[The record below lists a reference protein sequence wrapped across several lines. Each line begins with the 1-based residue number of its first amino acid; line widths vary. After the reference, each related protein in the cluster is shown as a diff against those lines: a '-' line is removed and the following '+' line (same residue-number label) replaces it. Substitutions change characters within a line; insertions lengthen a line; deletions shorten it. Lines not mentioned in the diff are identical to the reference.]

1 MSTDAVG
8 DYFRTISDRVVLDRR
23 EECEL
28 ARAIEV
34 GVLARERL
42 ESSEPVD
49 HGDLRQ
55 LASLGEAAFLR
66 MVDSNL
72 RLVVSIARKYL
83 ERGVPFA
90 DLIQDGNL
98 GLLRAVQGFDHAKGF
113 RFSTYATFWIR
124 ESIEQG
130 ITKQAHVIKIPH
142 HQLGRLGT
150 IRKLHRELSLLDGRA
165 LSIDELAECAALD
178 RTELDA
184 LLVLDR
190 AIKSLQ
196 EPIGD
201 GETEL
206 GEILTDPAAN
216 DPLDN
221 TIHAEEARAVRS
233 ALHALD
239 LKERQVIAW
248 TFGLEGA
255 HERDL
260 RDIASD
266 LAITKPAT
274 TRLLS
279 SGIAKLGTNAQLIS
293 AIA

>member
-1 MSTDAVG
+1 MSTDAVA
-8 DYFRTISDRVVLDRR
+8 DYFQTISDRAVLDRR
-23 EECEL
+23 EEVEL
-28 ARAIEV
+28 AQMIEV

-42 ESSEPVD
+42 ESSNTSD
-49 HGDLRQ
+49 RTDLQQ
-55 LASLGEAAFLR
+55 LASRGEAAFLK

-142 HQLGRLGT
+142 HQLGRLGM
-150 IRKLHRELSLLDGRA
+150 IRKLHRELSLLDGPA

-178 RTELDA
+178 RSELHA
-184 LLVLDR
+184 LLRLDR
-190 AIKSLQ
+190 AITSLQ
-196 EPIGD
+196 QPIGD

-216 DPLDN
+216 DPLES
-221 TIHAEEARAVRS
+221 TIDAEEARAVHS
-233 ALHALD
+233 ALRELD
-239 LKERQVIAW
+239 LPERQVIAW
-248 TFGLEGA
+248 TFGLDGA

-266 LAITKPAT
+266 LAMTKPAT
-274 TRLLS
+274 SRLLS
-279 SGIAKLGTNAQLIS
+279 SGIANLRADAQLLS